1 MVWEA
6 SEWDFA
12 KKEGFTEGFLKF
24 TMDADGNQNK
34 CEEVCEPWNAF
45 CTVKLNEVR
54 QAGRDAFAEQTRE
67 DTLTKQKGASFN
79 QWLKPRQ
86 IALRPILWEVS
97 CDTYTRFK
105 SSYEAAHADK
115 PCFGVR
121 RFKFNQYD

>member
-12 KKEGFTEGFLKF
+12 KKEGCNFRFLKF

-34 CEEVCEPWNAF
+34 CGEVCEPWNAF
-45 CTVKLNEVR
+45 CTAKLKEVR
-54 QAGRDAFAEQTRE
+54 QAGRDAFAWQTRE
-67 DTLTKQKGASFN
+67 DTLTQQQVATFD

-86 IALRPILWEVS
+86 IAPRLLLWEVS
-97 CDTYTRFK
+97 CDMYTRFK
-105 SSYEAAHADK
+105 SSYEAANANK

-121 RFKFNQYD
+121 RLKFDSDE